1 MLSIAQVMKALLLNV
16 VLLAASSPV
25 MDLPA
30 TLGHANGRPLWVA
43 AEAAVDASGR
53 PNAAVLGEYVARRS
67 SESASRNARAV
78 AREKAAR
85 AKSGNSSEAV
95 AVDECLA
102 FTLFRADHFK
112 PTFTLAELVASSEMI
127 VAGTVVARRQGIL
140 YDQPGT
146 LLQLDAQ
153 YLKGSGAAKAFL
165 FYPYADIQTAD
176 GVLCSRPGNYDRV
189 PPAVGDRF
197 LAFSIG
203 KPYIADGV
211 TIFAP
216 DPRRELVRETADGK
230 LTLPVALGSSS
241 ESPITLHSI
250 SERVRLSLPGDE

>member
-1 MLSIAQVMKALLLNV
+1 MLSIALNALLLNA
-16 VLLAASSPV
+16 VLLATSSPAT
-25 MDLPA
+25 DLPA
-30 TLGHANGRPLWVA
+30 TLGRANGRPLWVA
-43 AEAAVDASGR
+43 AEAAVDASGK

-85 AKSGNSSEAV
+85 AKSNKSSEAV

-112 PTFTLAELVASSEMI
+112 PTSTLKELVASSDTI
-127 VAGTVVARRQGIL
+127 VEGTVVAQQQGVL

-153 YLKGSGAAKAFL
+153 YLKGSGASKAYV
-165 FYPYADIQTAD
+165 FYPYADIKTAD

-197 LAFSIG
+197 VAFSIG

-230 LTLPVALGSSS
+230 LTVPAALSASSD
-241 ESPITLHSI
+241 SPMTLKGI
-250 SERVRLSLPGDE
+250 QERVRLSLQEPK

>member
-1 MLSIAQVMKALLLNV
+1 MLSIAQVMNALLLNV
-16 VLLAASSPV
+16 VLLAASSTV
-25 MDLPA
+25 TNLPS
-30 TLGHANGRPLWVA
+30 TLGHMNGRPLWVA

-85 AKSGNSSEAV
+85 AKLSQNSEAV

-112 PTFTLAELVASSEMI
+112 PTSTLAELVANSETI
-127 VAGTVVARRQGIL
+127 VAGTVVAQRQGVL

-153 YLKGSGAAKAFL
+153 FLKGSGAAKAYM
-165 FYPYADIQTAD
+165 FYPYADIKTAD

-230 LTLPVALGSSS
+230 LTLPVALSSSS
-241 ESPITLHSI
+241 ESPITLNGI
-250 SERVRLSLPGDE
+250 SERVRLSLQGDK

>member
-1 MLSIAQVMKALLLNV
+1 MLSIAQVVNALLLNSL
-16 VLLAASSPV
+16 LLAAPAPV
-25 MDLPA
+25 TDLPS
-30 TLGHANGRPLWVA
+30 TLGHLNGRPLWVA
-43 AEAAVDASGR
+43 AEVAIDASGR
-53 PNAAVLGEYVARRS
+53 PNAAVLGEYVARQS
-67 SESASRNARAV
+67 SESAGRNAHAV

-85 AKSGNSSEAV
+85 AKSGKSSEAV

-102 FTLFRADHFK
+102 FNLFRADHFK
-112 PTFTLAELVASSEMI
+112 PTSTLEELVASSETI
-127 VAGTVVARRQGIL
+127 VAGTVVAQRQGVL

-153 YLKGSGAAKAFL
+153 YLKGSGAAKAYL
-165 FYPYADIQTAD
+165 FYPYADIKTAD

-203 KPYIADGV
+203 RPYNADGV

-216 DPRRELVRETADGK
+216 DPRCELVRETADGR
-230 LTLPVALGSSS
+230 LTLPAALSSSS
-241 ESPITLHSI
+241 EPPITLNGVR
-250 SERVRLSLPGDE
+250 ERVRLSVQADR

>member
-1 MLSIAQVMKALLLNV
+1 MLSIAQVMNALLLHL
-16 VLLAASSPV
+16 VLLATSSPV
-25 MDLPA
+25 TDLPA
-30 TLGHANGRPLWVA
+30 TLGNANGRPLWVA
-43 AEAAVDASGR
+43 AEAAVDAAGR
-53 PNAAVLGEYVARRS
+53 PNAAVLGEYIARRS
-67 SESASRNARAV
+67 SESANRNAHAV
-78 AREKAAR
+78 AREKATR
-85 AKSGNSSEAV
+85 AKSSQLNEAV

-112 PTFTLAELVASSEMI
+112 PTSTLAELIASSETI
-127 VAGTVVARRQGIL
+127 LAGTVVAQRQGIL

-153 YLKGSGAAKAFL
+153 YLKGAGAAKTYM
-165 FYPYADIQTAD
+165 FYPYADIKTAD

-203 KPYIADGV
+203 KSYVADGV

-216 DPRRELVRETADGK
+216 DPVRELVRETADGK
-230 LTLPVALGSSS
+230 LTLPVALSPSGGS
-241 ESPITLHSI
+241 PLTLDGI
-250 SERVRLSLPGDE
+250 SERVRLSLQGHK

>member
-1 MLSIAQVMKALLLNV
+1 MNALLLNV
-16 VLLAASSPV
+16 VLLAASSTGP
-25 MDLPA
+25 DLPS
-30 TLGHANGRPLWVA
+30 TLGHLNGRPLWVA
-43 AEAAVDASGR
+43 ADVAIDASGR

-78 AREKAAR
+78 AREKGTR
-85 AKSGNSSEAV
+85 AKLSQNSEAV

-102 FTLFRADHFK
+102 FSLFRADHFK
-112 PTFTLAELVASSEMI
+112 PTSTLAELVASSEAI
-127 VAGTVVARRQGIL
+127 VAGTVVAQRQGVL

-153 YLKGSGAAKAFL
+153 YLKGSGPAKAYM
-165 FYPYADIQTAD
+165 FYPYADIKTAD

-197 LAFSIG
+197 VAFSIG
-203 KPYIADGV
+203 RPYNADGAP
-211 TIFAP
+211 IFAP

-230 LTLPVALGSSS
+230 LTLPVALSSSS
-241 ESPITLHSI
+241 ESVTFNGI
-250 SERVRLSLPGDE
+250 SERVRLSLHSDK